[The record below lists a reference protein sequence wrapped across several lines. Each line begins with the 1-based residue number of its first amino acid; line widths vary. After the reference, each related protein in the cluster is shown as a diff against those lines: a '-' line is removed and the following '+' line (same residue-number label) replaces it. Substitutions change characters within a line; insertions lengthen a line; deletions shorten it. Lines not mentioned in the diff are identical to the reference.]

1 MSQQWKIVDLTNF
14 NTVPLTELKSGKK
27 YIMYGYREFW
37 PKSRWIVIF
46 ERLHEG
52 GQHVQID
59 VLDVKF
65 QDGSQNDTARYLGE
79 DQLFSVTPFV
89 FYDYD
94 DIFKM
99 KTIMETGRKEQH
111 RIPSLASM
119 AQYQLPTGLI
129 PTAKHFDQLGLKS
142 GKNKGGKK
150 TRRKKTRRR
159 TNKNKRKTY
168 RYRKIEV

>member
-1 MSQQWKIVDLTNF
+1 MAPWKIVDLTNF
-14 NTVPLTELKSGKK
+14 NTVPLTELKAGKK

-46 ERLHEG
+46 KHLLEG
-52 GQHVQID
+52 GQHVKID
-59 VLDVKF
+59 VLDIKL
-65 QDGSQNDTARYLGE
+65 QYGSTNDTAHYLGE
-79 DQLFSVTPFV
+79 DQVYSATPFV

-111 RIPSLASM
+111 RIPPLASM
-119 AQYQLPTGLI
+119 AQYQLPSIYI
-129 PTAKHFDQLGLKS
+129 PTAKKFDQLGLNSLKD
-142 GKNKGGKK
+142 KGGKK

-168 RYRKIEV
+168 RYRKIEI

>member
-1 MSQQWKIVDLTNF
+1 MAQQWKTVDLTNF
-14 NTVPLTELKSGKK
+14 NTVPLIELKAGKK
-27 YIMYGYREFW
+27 YIMYGHEAFW

-46 ERLHEG
+46 KSLLEG
-52 GQHVQID
+52 GQHVILD

-65 QDGSQNDTARYLGE
+65 QDSSSNDTSYLGE
-79 DQLFSVTPFV
+79 DQLFSVTQFV

-94 DIFKM
+94 NIFKM
-99 KTIMETGRKEQH
+99 KTIMETGKKERP

-119 AQYQLPTGLI
+119 AQYQLLSSHI
-129 PTAKHFDQLGLKS
+129 PTANQFDQLGL
-142 GKNKGGKK
+142 NRLGGKK